1 MADDTPISMQPPAD
15 TDSAPSPMPQPP
27 DLSPG
32 PGQSA
37 SPDRGEQGAPID
49 PNTSGGEATWADVLK
64 HGQELVTQ
72 AEKDTAEYQK
82 AMIPLYKQA
91 EAMIKEPMPQMP
103 QPPEYAP
110 PPSLQQN
117 RRQLGT
123 SALQYLAIAL
133 PLAAMMGSKG
143 GWAMA
148 GAWGGLG
155 KGLSALVQGN
165 QDQYDQSLKNWAA
178 INDHASA
185 KFHDQQETYR
195 SILANRKYTQSQMMD
210 LIGMVSKQYG
220 DKQLADAANIK
231 NWQGMMKSLMDRQKA
246 EQQFEE
252 KRAKILTDIE
262 KATGTNDSKN
272 YRMDF
277 EQKYGFDPFKYPRT
291 KREDALVRQH
301 PLSSW
306 FDEHKKKKN
315 ESNIPPGA
323 PGAEKGADTS
333 TSGDESG
340 DDDVLGI
347 KTPEKAAQIK
357 SIFGQ

>member
-1 MADDTPISMQPPAD
+1 MSEDIGLGQEQPSDPAQDQPTTQDPEVRRAQPATAPNDPPA
-15 TDSAPSPMPQPP
+15 
-27 DLSPG
+27 
-32 PGQSA
+32 
-37 SPDRGEQGAPID
+37 D
-49 PNTSGGEATWADVLK
+49 PNTSGGEATYADLLK

-72 AEKDTAEYQK
+72 AERDTAEYQK

-91 EAMIKEPMPQMP
+91 EALVKEPMPQMS

-165 QDQYDQSLKNWAA
+165 QDQYDQSLKNWAS
-178 INDHASA
+178 INDRASA
-185 KFHDQQETYR
+185 KFHDQQETYK

-246 EQQFEE
+246 EQTFEE
-252 KRAKILTDIE
+252 KRGKILTDIE
-262 KATGTNDSKN
+262 KATGTSDSKN
-272 YRMDF
+272 YKMEF
-277 EQKYGFDPFKYPRT
+277 EQRFGFDPFKYPRT
-291 KREDALVRQH
+291 KQEDAAVRKFPFSAFLDSKKTKKQ
-301 PLSSW
+301 
-306 FDEHKKKKN
+306 DESKT
-315 ESNIPPGA
+315 P
-323 PGAEKGADTS
+323 PGAEKPAQ
-333 TSGDESG
+333 ESG
-340 DDDVLGI
+340 DGEEDALGFGGETES
-347 KTPEKAAQIK
+347 KIK